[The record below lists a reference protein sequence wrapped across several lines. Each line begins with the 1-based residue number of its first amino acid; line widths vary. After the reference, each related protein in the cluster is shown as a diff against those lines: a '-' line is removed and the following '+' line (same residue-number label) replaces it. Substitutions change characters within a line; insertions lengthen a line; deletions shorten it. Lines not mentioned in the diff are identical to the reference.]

1 MRKKIEIKVYLPYL
15 MVGELE
21 TRRKNNLRSKFI
33 ETAIRNRLD
42 NEQKF
47 DVNDLS
53 TVRLLAILYER
64 FPGDEVFQLMINK
77 RQKELAE

>member
-1 MRKKIEIKVYLPYL
+1 

-77 RQKELAE
+77 RQKESAE